1 MKKFNLHLVSDS
13 TGETVSS
20 VARACI
26 AHGIHYIDLA
36 DGRDF
41 VIGMSDGLTVP
52 FALAAGPA
60 GDFTGDQLRALG
72 KSRAGA
78 VAQLEQS
85 LDVGADAWDF
95 RPVTLA
101 EILARMAT
109 LPPYQADDHHVA
121 AAA

>member
-1 MKKFNLHLVSDS
+1 MSSQYATEINLDGHTLTLCHYGMRVWN
-13 TGETVSS
+13 
-20 VARACI
+20 RCH
-26 AHGIHYIDLA
+26 HG
-36 DGRDF
+36 
-41 VIGMSDGLTVP
+41 
-52 FALAAGPA
+52 ALMLYGHSHGSLPGNA
-60 GDFTGDQLRALG
+60 
-72 KSRAGA
+72 
-78 VAQLEQS
+78 QS